1 MTQTVNSAKID
12 MATITIII
20 IFTSFAKFIPKQLEA
35 ICKLESTVLKSV
47 ETVPN
52 SSNDLVMVVI
62 TVSKLLLRRV
72 ALFSFASLVVFPSL
86 TPCRTCGTSRVTLV
100 LFKMFFNANFFA
112 LPEFLLLE
120 TPRSGA
126 GFGGFII
133 VANLWEFISN
143 FWISFP
149 SFSISWVQFV
159 LKHCLR

>member
-62 TVSKLLLRRV
+62 TVSELLLKRV
-72 ALFSFASLVVFPSL
+72 AIFSFASLVVFPSL

-112 LPEFLLLE
+112 LPEFF
-120 TPRSGA
+120 TAR
-126 GFGGFII
+126 
-133 VANLWEFISN
+133 NT
-143 FWISFP
+143 
-149 SFSISWVQFV
+149 
-159 LKHCLR
+159 